1 MSLETIDPAS
11 GTRRITGTML
21 FYDPP
26 NGEIIEQFQQL
37 ERATER
43 RMVAVRPPAPPSRRR
58 SGRALPVPTARRR
71 ELRSQLDLISGFLR
85 AFPSLDEP
93 RLSSVLGGYFN
104 DLRDLSG
111 SRVRALAAEIS
122 AEAGHQAAVLEEHAT
137 WLINLVRDI
146 RLRGPTYD
154 WSVFPKEEYKAR
166 VRSALDACERLSTE
180 VESRETQRPDSD
192 GSAVSAVRGR

>member
-1 MSLETIDPAS
+1 MADWLNANAAAIQALGSVATVLLTAVLAWITWRYVKLTQSLVS
-11 GTRRITGTML
+11 VQL
-21 FYDPP
+21 
-26 NGEIIEQFQQL
+26 GE
-37 ERATER
+37 A
-43 RMVAVRPPAPPSRRR
+43 
-58 SGRALPVPTARRR
+58 TARRR

-85 AFPSLDEP
+85 EFPSPDER
-93 RLSSVLGGYFN
+93 RLSSVLGGYFI

-111 SRVRALAAEIS
+111 SRVRALAAEVS
-122 AEAGHQAAVLEEHAT
+122 TEAGHQAAALEEHVT

-146 RLRGPTYD
+146 RSRGPTYD
-154 WSVFPKEEYKAR
+154 WSGFPKEEYKAR